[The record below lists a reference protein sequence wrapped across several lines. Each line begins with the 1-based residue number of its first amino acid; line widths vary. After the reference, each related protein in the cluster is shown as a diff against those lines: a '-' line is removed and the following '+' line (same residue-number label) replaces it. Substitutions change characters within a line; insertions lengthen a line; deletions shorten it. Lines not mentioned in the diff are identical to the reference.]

1 MKEFFTV
8 LTYTFKENSRKK
20 AFIISTIITLI
31 LTILIVS
38 LPAIIKNFDNNDKN
52 NTAQQTKASEPP
64 KGTVFVVDSKGIL
77 KGDLNKLSKTFIEYE
92 FKSETI
98 DNIDTLKTKVKNQE
112 NNALLVLDEKNG
124 VPTFNYVIKQ
134 SGSGLDPTGI
144 SLVIKNIFISDLLT
158 ASNVSNNVSQMVQS
172 NVHFN
177 VNELGKSKMI
187 SYISSIVV
195 SMLLFFSIYFYG
207 YGVAMSVASE
217 KTSRVM
223 ELLVTS
229 TKPSKIIL
237 GKSSAMGIL
246 GLIQVAMVVFTGTIT
261 YKLTFPE
268 NFAIAGKAINF
279 SSFTPF
285 SLVMI
290 VIYFILGYSLYA
302 MMNAVAGAT
311 VSKAEDVNSSI
322 MPISYISMVAF
333 YMGYFSL
340 AAPQGSVAIIS
351 SIIPFSAP
359 FTMPSRILATE
370 VPVWQIAASI
380 FSLIL
385 TIVFIAWISI
395 KIYSSAI
402 LHYGRRLKLKDLI
415 KMSNKNIKT
424 KTRNS

>member
-8 LTYTFKENSRKK
+8 LGYTFKENSRKK
-20 AFIISTIITLI
+20 SFIISTIITLI
-31 LTILIVS
+31 LTIVIVS
-38 LPAIIKNFDNNDKN
+38 LPAIIKNFDNSDKN
-52 NTAQQTKASEPP
+52 KTEQGTTTSETK
-64 KGTVFVVDSKGIL
+64 KGVVFVVDSKSIL
-77 KGDLNKLSKTFIEYE
+77 KGDLNKLGEAFLEYE
-92 FKSETI
+92 FKSEPA
-98 DNIDTLKTKVKNQE
+98 DNIDTLKSSLKTSE
-112 NNALLVLDEKNG
+112 NNALLIIDEKNG
-124 VPTFNYVIKQ
+124 VPAFDYIVKQ
-134 SGSGLDPTGI
+134 SGSGLDPSGI
-144 SLVIKNIFISDLLT
+144 SRVIKSIFVTDLLT
-158 ASNVSNNVSQMVQS
+158 ASKVSDKVSEMLQS
-172 NVHFN
+172 EVSFN
-177 VNELGKSKMI
+177 VNELGQGKMI
-187 SYISSIVV
+187 GYISSIVV

-237 GKSSAMGIL
+237 GKSAAMGIL
-246 GLIQVAMVVFTGTIT
+246 GLIQLALVVFTGALT
-261 YKLTFPE
+261 YKLTFPD
-268 NFAIAGKAINF
+268 NFAIAGQALNF

-285 SLVMI
+285 ILVMI
-290 VIYFILGYSLYA
+290 IVYFILGYSLYA

-322 MPISYISMVAF
+322 MPITYISMIAF

-340 AAPQGSVAIIS
+340 AVPNGNVAIIS

-370 VPVWQIAASI
+370 VPAWQISASI
-380 FSLIL
+380 LSLVI

-402 LHYGRRLKLKDLI
+402 LHYGKRLKLKDLM
-415 KMSNKNIKT
+415 KMSNSNK
-424 KTRNS
+424 

>member
-8 LTYTFKENSRKK
+8 LGYTFKENLRKK
-20 AFIISTIITLI
+20 SFIISTVITLI
-31 LTILIVS
+31 LTIVIVS
-38 LPAIIKNFDNNDKN
+38 LPAIIKNFDNSDKN
-52 NTAQQTKASEPP
+52 NTEQGTTTIQNK
-64 KGTVFVVDSKGIL
+64 KGVVLVVDSKGIL
-77 KGDLNKLSKTFIEYE
+77 KGDLNKLGKVFSNYE
-92 FKSETI
+92 FKSEPS
-98 DNIDTLKTKVKNQE
+98 DNIDTLKNKVKNEE
-112 NNALLVLDEKNG
+112 NNALIVLDEKNG
-124 VPTFNYVIKQ
+124 VPTFDYIIKQ
-134 SGSGLDPTGI
+134 SGSGLAPSEI
-144 SLVIKNIFISDLLT
+144 SRVIKSVFVSNLLT
-158 ASNVSNNVSQMVQS
+158 ASNVSDNVSKMVQS
-172 NVHFN
+172 EISFN
-177 VNELGKSKMI
+177 VNELGKGKMN

-237 GKSSAMGIL
+237 GKSAAMGIL
-246 GLIQVAMVVFTGTIT
+246 GLIQLAMVVFTGALT

-268 NFAIAGKAINF
+268 NFAIAGQALNF

-290 VIYFILGYSLYA
+290 IVYFIFGYSLYA

-322 MPISYISMVAF
+322 MPISMISMVAF

-340 AAPQGSVAIIS
+340 AVPNGNVAILS

-359 FTMPSRILATE
+359 FSMPSRILATE
-370 VPVWQIAASI
+370 VPIWQIIASL
-380 FSLIL
+380 FSLVI

-402 LHYGRRLKLKDLI
+402 LHYGKRLKLKDLV
-415 KMSNKNIKT
+415 KMSNKQ
-424 KTRNS
+424 